1 MQDLFSFMVK
11 LKADPRI
18 VADYLPAVAEAAQQ
32 AEPRVLSREL
42 RGTPNEMQECVVVF
56 GFGAPLSAVVAV
68 TYDNGDATADCNTLK
83 RVYGVEPLLF
93 DIRGGK

>member
-1 MQDLFSFMVK
+1 MQDLISFMVK
-11 LKADPRI
+11 LKSNPRI
-18 VADYLPAVAEAAQQ
+18 MADYFPVIAEAAKQ

-42 RGTPNEMQECVVVF
+42 KGTPDEMRECVVVY

-68 TYDNGDATADCNTLK
+68 SYANGDATADCNTLK

-93 DIRGGK
+93 DIQAA

>member
-1 MQDLFSFMVK
+1 MDLFSFMVK
-11 LKADPRI
+11 LKNNPRI

-42 RGTPNEMQECVVVF
+42 RGTPNEIRECVVVY

-68 TYDNGDATADCNTLK
+68 TYGSGDATADFDTLK
-83 RVYGVEPLLF
+83 RLYGIDPLWF
-93 DIRGGK
+93 DIQSA